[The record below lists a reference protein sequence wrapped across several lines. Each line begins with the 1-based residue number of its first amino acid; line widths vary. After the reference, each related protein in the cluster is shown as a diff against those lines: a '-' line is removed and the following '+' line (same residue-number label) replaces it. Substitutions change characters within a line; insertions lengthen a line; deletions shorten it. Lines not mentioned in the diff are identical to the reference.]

1 LEIAKRTTV
10 IETVVKK
17 NTLSSFRR
25 MPTLDSIETP
35 KLLKKIRMSYVVSKK
50 FQKKC
55 QCCEMFQNKI
65 ILSVY
70 SKAAVRFKCLHAKQ
84 VINNLFLSVGKIN
97 D

>member
-35 KLLKKIRMSYVVSKK
+35 KLLKKIRMSYVVSKR
-50 FQKKC
+50 FQK
-55 QCCEMFQNKI
+55 NAN
-65 ILSVY
+65 
-70 SKAAVRFKCLHAKQ
+70 AARCFT
-84 VINNLFLSVGKIN
+84 IR
-97 D
+97 